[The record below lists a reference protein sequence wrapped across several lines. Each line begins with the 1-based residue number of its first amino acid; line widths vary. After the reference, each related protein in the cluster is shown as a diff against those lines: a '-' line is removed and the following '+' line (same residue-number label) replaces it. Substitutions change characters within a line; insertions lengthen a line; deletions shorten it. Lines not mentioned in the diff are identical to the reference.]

1 MLHISKYLF
10 FIAIFFIISNAKSNE
25 TEWSDGV
32 ESQVRLISS
41 FTSNNNQKDIY
52 LGLEYQLQDGWKNNI
67 VSITN

>member
-41 FTSNNNQKDIY
+41 FTSNNNQKDINY
-52 LGLEYQLQDGWKNNI
+52 C
-67 VSITN
+67 